1 MVRMARLIAVSIDC
15 RNEAARQMFEEI
27 FSRRRHYLVTKGQGT
42 GAVDMLLL
50 ELDEVR
56 PQQTFGHIRELL
68 SASPDLEVFLTASRT
83 DPHIL
88 LDAFRLGV
96 KEFLPQPLTRQEVE
110 PALAR
115 FEERFN
121 GRVSGAEMQ
130 SGKVVSVIGARGGV
144 GTSTVATNLATSVQ
158 QIGQREP
165 LVLVDLDMHGGD
177 LGLFLDLHASQ
188 GLKHLSKDISRLDET
203 IVQGSLAQHSS
214 GLRLLAS
221 GYEGFDEVAP
231 TTGSTMRVI
240 GLLRSM
246 HRHVFVDCGHILEP
260 AVKEA
265 LDCSEQIIVVTTLS
279 LPTIRRT
286 KRLLE
291 ALGAAQY
298 QAGKVLVVVN
308 RYTNDQKTL
317 VNETEDMLGVR
328 MAGLIPND
336 YGTASEALDHGKPLT
351 IMAPKTTL
359 GQWYLRK
366 TEQLIGEKTAIK
378 GTISGKEQNSKASFL
393 GRYLPS
399 FRPETKE
406 KPSVV

>member
-1 MVRMARLIAVSIDC
+1 MARLIAVSIDC
-15 RNEAARQMFEEI
+15 RNDAARQTFEEI
-27 FSRRRHYLVTKGQGT
+27 FSGRRDYLVTKGQGT
-42 GAVDMLLL
+42 GAVDILLL
-50 ELDEVR
+50 ELDELR

-68 SASPDLEVFLTASRT
+68 SASPNLEVFLTASRT

-88 LDAFRLGV
+88 LEVFRLGV
-96 KEFLPQPLTRQEVE
+96 KEFLPQPLTRQDVE

-115 FEERFN
+115 FEVRFR
-121 GRVSGAEMQ
+121 GRTTGAEMQ
-130 SGKVVSVIGARGGV
+130 SGRVVCVIGARGGV

-158 QIGQREP
+158 QSSQREP
-165 LVLVDLDMHGGD
+165 VALMDLDLHGGD

-203 IVQGSLAQHSS
+203 IIRSSLAQHSS
-214 GLRLLAS
+214 GLHLLAS

-246 HRHVFVDCGHILEP
+246 HRHVFVDCGHVLAP
-260 AVKEA
+260 TVKEA
-265 LDCSEQIIVVTTLS
+265 LDCSDQIIVVTTLS

-308 RYTNDQKTL
+308 RYLNDQKDL
-317 VNETEDMLGVR
+317 LSETEDMLGLR

-351 IMAPKTTL
+351 IMSSRTTI
-359 GQWYLRK
+359 GQWYLRG
-366 TEQLIGEKTAIK
+366 TDQLIGDKAAAN
-378 GTISGKEQNSKASFL
+378 GTVSGKEESKKASFF

-399 FRPETKE
+399 FGLETRG
-406 KPSVV
+406 KPSVI